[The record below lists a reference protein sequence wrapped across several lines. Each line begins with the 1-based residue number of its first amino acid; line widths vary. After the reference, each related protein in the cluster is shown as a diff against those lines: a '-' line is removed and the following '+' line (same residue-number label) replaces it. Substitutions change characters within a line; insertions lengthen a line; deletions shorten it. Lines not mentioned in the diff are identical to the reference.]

1 MIVVYIRIYQT
12 ALRQVNA
19 LRCGQKQN
27 VVASDGTQVTLR
39 MHRGGYR
46 GLNHNESAQKASQ
59 SETVPAV
66 SRPKSHQ
73 HSTNNNNNILMKSV
87 SKTDSLCSYRPR
99 KSTSKI
105 NKSLTWLT
113 INQIRKNRD
122 LAAMSLS
129 YSQLA
134 DALGPETKQ
143 NSRSSLLNRVQQ
155 TNELVQ
161 SGQKLQMSNPNKPAT
176 VKHFSLL
183 YYPSLS
189 REYNTQAAVS
199 LRHNSFREQF
209 RRSIRLNHLSSDEI
223 MRLSVSCNNLE
234 KGLMVNMKSTGTSES
249 KSIVNEPAKR
259 NTNFEVNACERK
271 KFIIN

>member
-1 MIVVYIRIYQT
+1 MIVVYIRIYQA

-59 SETVPAV
+59 SDTVSAIIK
-66 SRPKSHQ
+66 PKSQ
-73 HSTNNNNNILMKSV
+73 HSTNNNNNTLMKSV

-105 NKSLTWLT
+105 DKNLTWLT

-129 YSQLA
+129 YGQLA

-161 SGQKLQMSNPNKPAT
+161 SGQKLQLNNSNKPAT
-176 VKHFSLL
+176 VKHLSLL

-189 REYNTQAAVS
+189 REYNTQAA
-199 LRHNSFREQF
+199 LTPRHNSFREQF
-209 RRSIRLNHLSSDEI
+209 RRSIRLNHLSSGEI

-234 KGLMVNMKSTGTSES
+234 KGLMVNMKSTGDSET
-249 KSIVNEPAKR
+249 KSIVNGPAKR
-259 NTNFEVNACERK
+259 NTNFEVNAGERK
-271 KFIIN
+271 KIIIN